1 MEYIVRDMARLAYA
15 EMGTGNRSL
24 VFVHGWTC
32 NHSHFSPQMDAFA
45 EDYHVVAVDLRGH
58 GRSDKPQMEYTLG
71 LFAEDLA
78 AICKDLMLEK
88 PIVVGHSMGGTIAL
102 EIATRY
108 PDLLSGIVLI
118 DTVLQPEAPLLDVL
132 REMYENLIAQDFGA
146 GIEHI
151 ASLLQLPS
159 RDTSLRSAILD
170 GMKHTPRE
178 VALSAFEHHILK
190 YDSTEL
196 ILSCRVP
203 SAYIR
208 SLDFVTNLEKLKTM
222 WRGLYVAETLDSGHF
237 SMLEVPEQINAM
249 LGRFCYRVWG
259 EEVRYARAPEKLLH
273 R

>member
-1 MEYIVRDMARLAYA
+1 MSMEYIVRDMARLAYA
-15 EMGTGNRSL
+15 ETGTGNRSL
-24 VFVHGWTC
+24 VFVHGWTG
-32 NHSHFSPQMDAFA
+32 NHSHFSPQMAAFA
-45 EDYHVVAVDLRGH
+45 AGYHVIAVDLRGH

-102 EIATRY
+102 ETATRY

-118 DTVLQPEAPLLDVL
+118 DTVLQPEAPLLDAL
-132 REMYENLIAQDFGA
+132 REMYENLIAQEFGA
-146 GIEHI
+146 GMEHI

-159 RDTSLRSAILD
+159 RDASLRSAILD

-178 VALSAFEHHILK
+178 VALSAFEHLILK
-190 YDSTEL
+190 YDSTEA

-208 SLDFVTNLEKLKTM
+208 SLAFVTNLEKLKNM
-222 WRGLYVAETLDSGHF
+222 WRVLYVAETLDSGHF
-237 SMLEVPEQINAM
+237 SMLEIPHPVTGTLAQSC
-249 LGRFCYRVWG
+249 FRVC
-259 EEVRYARAPEKLLH
+259 VA
-273 R
+273 